1 MTQPIEGEA
10 RLVLDRLRIRQ
21 VEWWDLQPSTRG
33 VIRAA
38 CLTKVAVDAQRA
50 RETSRRARNGGTPL
64 RGYRC
69 PFGHD
74 SHFHLGRVPSMETVA
89 TIALAIR
96 DLRGDCPS
104 KKLPNLG

>member
-1 MTQPIEGEA
+1 MTTTIEGEA

-21 VEWWDLQPSTRG
+21 VEWWGLLPSTRG
-33 VIRAA
+33 VIRKA
-38 CLTKVAVDAQRA
+38 CLSKVAVEAKRA
-50 RETSRRARNGGTPL
+50 RETSRRARSGGTNL

-89 TIALAIR
+89 SIALAIR
-96 DLRGDCPS
+96 DLHGDSPAKSNRG
-104 KKLPNLG
+104 